1 MIKNTFSKSNYEKT
15 INLFPI
21 IFQYHPHI
29 TSNEMIPRLKDSF
42 ASSFKRF
49 KHNAVDHIIKVH
61 NLMPAGSKMYRCLV
75 NRESCRYE
83 TYQKTRIVFHFKIQH
98 KEDYGGQVHHC
109 DKCVKTFNWPH
120 MLRTHMRQAHPEPGE
135 DKPKPF
141 QCPECGHLSK

>member
-1 MIKNTFSKSNYEKT
+1 MEKNQISSYY
-15 INLFPI
+15 FPI
-21 IFQYHPHI
+21 TQG
-29 TSNEMIPRLKDSF
+29 SLLMIPRLKDSF
-42 ASSFKRF
+42 ASYFKRF

-75 NRESCRYE
+75 NPESCRYE

-120 MLRTHMRQAHPEPGE
+120 MLRTHMKQAHPEPGE